1 MYFCDRSTEAFGRQI
16 PVIRITA
23 ESPVRYLEQKY
34 PKKLNTNRIHIRWK
48 FVDIW
53 HNVQI
58 IASWI
63 AKFASW
69 SLVVLYS
76 QYLVPWLILTNT
88 VLNIANWGDN
98 TDVITHKTHGQYP
111 IIVVQCPEHLL
122 CSSKGCKGGGKTREV
137 IENGNFQVSNQGGI
151 TGNVTKN
158 LSKHVSCFLPG
169 R

>member
-1 MYFCDRSTEAFGRQI
+1 MYFCDRSTEAFGRQTPGYPDNCWI
-16 PVIRITA
+16 AILISGA
-23 ESPVRYLEQKY
+23 EIS
-34 PKKLNTNRIHIRWK
+34 KKLNTNGIHIWWQ

-88 VLNIANWGDN
+88 VLNIAKMRRQHRRNYTQNPWTIPN
-98 TDVITHKTHGQYP
+98 HRCPMSRTSPVFIKR
-111 IIVVQCPEHLL
+111 VQGWRQN
-122 CSSKGCKGGGKTREV
+122 KGSHREWKFSG
-137 IENGNFQVSNQGGI
+137 E
-151 TGNVTKN
+151 
-158 LSKHVSCFLPG
+158 
-169 R
+169 

>member
-1 MYFCDRSTEAFGRQI
+1 MYFCDRSTEAFGRQT

-76 QYLVPWLILTNT
+76 QYLVSWLILTNT
-88 VLNIANWGDN
+88 VLNIAKWGDN

-111 IIVVQCPEHLL
+111 IIVVQYPEHRHQKGARVRAKQGK
-122 CSSKGCKGGGKTREV
+122 SSRMEMCRIGGEQAV
-137 IENGNFQVSNQGGI
+137 
-151 TGNVTKN
+151 TGRAFWFRVG
-158 LSKHVSCFLPG
+158 FG
-169 R
+169 

>member
-1 MYFCDRSTEAFGRQI
+1 MYFCDRSTEAFGRQS

-69 SLVVLYS
+69 SLVLLYS

-88 VLNIANWGDN
+88 VLNIAKMRRQHRRNYTQNPWTIPN
-98 TDVITHKTHGQYP
+98 HRCPMSRTSPVFIKR
-111 IIVVQCPEHLL
+111 VQGWRQN
-122 CSSKGCKGGGKTREV
+122 KGSHREWKFSG
-137 IENGNFQVSNQGGI
+137 E
-151 TGNVTKN
+151 
-158 LSKHVSCFLPG
+158 
-169 R
+169 